1 MIDINRVKGF
11 VLGLVACAIITL
23 LLGSCRTTKYVPV
36 ESTKTRTEYKTLA
49 VHDTVRDTVLKHNN
63 VYKHDSVIVT
73 AKGDTVFVDRWH
85 TLMQVTVDK
94 GKTLHSNVVHDT
106 IYINKADSVTVPEP
120 VERQLTKWEKA
131 NNTVK
136 DIFSIIGMIVTLM
149 VIAFVVLWL
158 IKRKKE

>member
-1 MIDINRVKGF
+1 MIDFDRLKGF

-36 ESTKTRTEYKTLA
+36 ESVKTRTEYKTLA
-49 VHDTVRDTVLKHNN
+49 VHDTVRDTVLKHND
-63 VYKHDSVIVT
+63 VYRHDSVIVRT
-73 AKGDTVFVDRWH
+73 KGDTVFVDRWH
-85 TLMQVTVDK
+85 TLRQTTVDK
-94 GKTLHSNVVHDT
+94 RRTLQSIAVHDT
-106 IYINKADSVTVPEP
+106 VFVNKADSVKVPVP
-120 VERQLTKWEKA
+120 VERKLTKWEKV

-149 VIAFVVLWL
+149 IVAFVVLWL

>member
-1 MIDINRVKGF
+1 MIDFDRLKGF

-23 LLGSCRTTKYVPV
+23 LLDSCRTTKYVPV
-36 ESTKTRTEYKTLA
+36 ESVKTRTEYKTLA
-49 VHDTVRDTVLKHNN
+49 VHDTVRDTVLKHNDI
-63 VYKHDSVIVT
+63 YKHDSSATYI
-73 AKGDTVFVDRWH
+73 KGDTVFVDRWH
-85 TLMQVTVDK
+85 TMIQTTVDK
-94 GKTLHSNVVHDT
+94 GRTLHNSVVHDT
-106 IYINKADSVTVPEP
+106 VFANKTDSVQVPVP